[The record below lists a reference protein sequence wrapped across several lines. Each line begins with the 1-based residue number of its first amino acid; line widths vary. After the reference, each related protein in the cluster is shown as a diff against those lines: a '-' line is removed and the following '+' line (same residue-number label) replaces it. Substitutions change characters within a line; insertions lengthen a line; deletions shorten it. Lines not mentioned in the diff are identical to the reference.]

1 MPNKFIKTYY
11 SQWIELNKSRFKY
24 TPYIIESE
32 ADYFI
37 LGFTGLT
44 ECLTCSIQ
52 ESGQC
57 IIFIHDKYGTYWD
70 MVMDFDIHQRRTDD
84 GSYYC
89 ELCIDK
95 IYYPNLQAFWE
106 GHSFEPL
113 LEWINSLTPEI
124 YVCLYGDPE
133 EGSWGARLLT
143 DPKLYSDYPQ
153 RFSVVA

>member
-1 MPNKFIKTYY
+1 METNFINTYY
-11 SQWIELNKSRFKY
+11 NQWIEINQSRFKY
-24 TPYIIESE
+24 TPYIIESD
-32 ADYFI
+32 ADSFV

-52 ESGQC
+52 VCGQC

-70 MVMDFDIHQRRTDD
+70 MVMDFDIYERRTDD
-84 GSYYC
+84 GSYFC

-95 IYYPNLQAFWE
+95 IYYPTLQAFWE

-113 LEWINSLTPEI
+113 LEWINSLTPET

-133 EGSWGARLLT
+133 KSHGARLLT
-143 DPKLYSDYPQ
+143 DPKLYSDYQ
-153 RFSVVA
+153 NRFSVVA